1 MSQEPTDLLDVT
13 ANRSGDADL
22 YLGCIRSEI
31 PRLLSL
37 MDRDAHSK
45 TFGCMDRTYWAWKFT
60 DFPGARFQ
68 EGVCTMAFL
77 YATPFEDNVLYQ
89 NTNLLRWI
97 TAGIEFWC
105 DIQRSSGDFDEA
117 YPQERS
123 LAATAFTTFY
133 LAEAY
138 AMLGGNALSATL
150 ARKIHSSMERAGNW
164 LIKNDETHGFL
175 SNHLAAAAAALY
187 HVHQITG
194 DPRFRDRARQFIDR
208 ILQRQSSEGWYDEY
222 GGADPGYQSHGS
234 FYLARC
240 YELSGDEDV
249 AHSLERANRF
259 LCHFV
264 HPDLSIGGEYASRN
278 TQTYYPAAFEMMAHR
293 CGTATWIK
301 TEMLPGI
308 RTGSSAG
315 LSTVDVYNYFPMLN
329 NYVFAYLSAIAA
341 REEAAADGPDQKAS
355 RIFFPKAGILKI
367 RKPAYDLFV
376 GLAKGG
382 VIKLFNRKTGKL
394 VFNDCGYIGWT
405 NRNRLVSSQW
415 FEPDREIQVMEE
427 SVTVLGD
434 FYEVSRPVMTPLL
447 FLGFRMFTLTLGRF
461 GKISYW
467 LKSVLVKALI
477 YRKKNLDIQLRRDV
491 TFKEEGINVTDSLA
505 GSERT
510 RLQSLTSG
518 ELFTTIHM
526 GSSKYFLPNELVVQ
540 ETRNMDAGF
549 LFSGDKATVEVRVS

>member
-1 MSQEPTDLLDVT
+1 MNQEPIDDLNVT
-13 ANRSGDADL
+13 AIRSGDADL
-22 YLGCIRSEI
+22 YLACIRSEI

-68 EGVCTMAFL
+68 EGVCAMAFL
-77 YATPFEDNVLYQ
+77 YATPFENNVLYQ
-89 NTNLLRWI
+89 NANLLRWI
-97 TAGIEFWC
+97 TAGINFWC
-105 DIQRSSGDFDEA
+105 GIQRPSGDFDEA

-138 AMLGGNALSATL
+138 ILLGGNALSESL
-150 ARKIHSSMERAGNW
+150 ARKFHCSMERAGNW

-194 DPRFRDRARQFIDR
+194 DQRFRDRARQFIDR
-208 ILQRQSSEGWYDEY
+208 ILQHQSSEGWYDEY
-222 GGADPGYQSHGS
+222 GGADPGYQTHGS

-240 YELSGDEDV
+240 YEISRDEDI
-249 AHSLERANRF
+249 ALSLERANRF

-264 HPDLSIGGEYASRN
+264 HPDLSIGGEYSSRN
-278 TQTYYPAAFEMMAHR
+278 TQTYYPAAFEMMASR
-293 CGTATWIK
+293 CGSATWIK

-308 RTGSSAG
+308 RSGSSAG

-329 NYVFAYLSAIAA
+329 NYVFAYLSANITQ
-341 REEAAADGPDQKAS
+341 EEVVADGPDQNAS
-355 RIFFPKAGILKI
+355 RIYFPKAGILKI

-382 VIKLFNRKTGKL
+382 VIKLFNRRLCKL
-394 VFNDCGYIGWT
+394 EFNDCGYIGRT
-405 NRNRLVSSQW
+405 KRNQIVSSQW
-415 FEPDREIQVMEE
+415 FEPDRETQVMEE
-427 SVTVLGD
+427 SVTIQGD
-434 FYEVSRPVMTPLL
+434 FYEVSRPVMTPFL

-477 YRKKNLDIQLRRDV
+477 YRKRNLDVQLRRDI
-491 TFKEEGINVTDSLA
+491 TFREDGIDITDSLA
-505 GSERT
+505 GSERN
-510 RLQSLTSG
+510 RLQSLSSG

-526 GSSKYFLPNELVVQ
+526 GSSKYFLPNELAVQ
-540 ETRNMDAGF
+540 ETRDMDAGF
-549 LFSGDKATVEVRVS
+549 LFSGDKAMVEIRVS